1 MTDCNQLNFIFFR
14 WVVPHSSVLS
24 PHGKGWAMLLDLVWW
39 VPNGLSTELSP
50 MLDPNEIFIH
60 SSIHLLLGLKCF
72 VPYKHL
78 WALFI
83 YGAGSLPKQVGSR
96 NDRLHGILFLL
107 FFLIIFFSSYSVG
120 MRINQSLHV
129 FLV

>member
-1 MTDCNQLNFIFFR
+1 MRF
-14 WVVPHSSVLS
+14 
-24 PHGKGWAMLLDLVWW
+24 
-39 VPNGLSTELSP
+39 
-50 MLDPNEIFIH
+50 

-107 FFLIIFFSSYSVG
+107 FFLIIFSLVIQLECALTSLSMFFLYNSCFFLFFFI
-120 MRINQSLHV
+120 INDKLINEDQTYL
-129 FLV
+129 F

>member
-1 MTDCNQLNFIFFR
+1 LGCTTQLCALTA
-14 WVVPHSSVLS
+14 W
-24 PHGKGWAMLLDLVWW
+24 KGMGHALRFGLVGAQWIEHRTFPYAGPKW
-39 VPNGLSTELSP
+39 
-50 MLDPNEIFIH
+50 DFH

-83 YGAGSLPKQVGSR
+83 YGAGSLPQQVGSR

-107 FFLIIFFSSYSVG
+107 FFLIIF
-120 MRINQSLHV
+120 SLV
-129 FLV
+129 IQLECALTSLSMFFLYNSCFF